1 MITFVQEAWHTTLL
15 LAPWL
20 FLGAFAAG
28 LLHRLLPPGW
38 MKRHFNG
45 PSGIVKAVTLG
56 VPMPLCS
63 CGVIPAG
70 LSIKKQGGS
79 SGASMAFMISTPQT
93 GIDSILVAASFLGW
107 PLALFKVALAAI
119 TGVVGGLL
127 GDDSRV
133 SPSDFRQQSDSFDGG
148 ERPTWKDAY
157 LHAQDLIDTIWG
169 WLVFGILFS
178 AGLTTIFPPGM
189 VGSATSESLL
199 LSSLFTLLI
208 ALPLY
213 VCATASVPIAAALVS
228 AGMPL
233 GSALIFLMAGPAT
246 NAATIGTINRTFG
259 LKRTIIYLSTI
270 IIGSVGG
277 AFLFEAIWGET
288 AAVQMGTMH
297 EHGFSMIEYVCAVG
311 LLGYL
316 AFFIIRDARF
326 VLASKLKPSVSET
339 ETTQTI
345 VLPVQGMTCQGC
357 VKKLTRN
364 LEALPQVETVLVD
377 LESASATV
385 SGGITEELI
394 AETVT
399 ASGFKVT

>member
-127 GDDSRV
+127 GDDSK
-133 SPSDFRQQSDSFDGG
+133 SGHIDGTQVCATV
-148 ERPTWKDAY
+148 EPTNSPTWKDAY

-178 AGLTTIFPPGM
+178 AALSTIFPPGM
-189 VGSATSESLL
+189 IGAETADSLL
-199 LSSLFTLLI
+199 FSSFLTLLI

-259 LKRTIIYLSTI
+259 LKRTIIYLGTI
-270 IIGSVGG
+270 IVGSVGG
-277 AFLFEAIWGET
+277 AFLFEMIWGET
-288 AAVQMGTMH
+288 AAVQMSNMH
-297 EHGFSMIEYVCAVG
+297 EHGFSMIEYICALG

-316 AFFIIRDARF
+316 GFFIFRDAR
-326 VLASKLKPSVSET
+326 LLIASKLKSSISET
-339 ETTQTI
+339 ETTQTV
-345 VLPVQGMTCQGC
+345 VLPVQGMSCQGC

-385 SGGITEELI
+385 SGGITKELV
-394 AETVT
+394 AETIT
-399 ASGFKVT
+399 TSGFKVA

>member
-20 FLGAFAAG
+20 LLGAFSAG
-28 LLHRLLPPGW
+28 LVHKVLPPGW
-38 MKRHFNG
+38 MQRHFQG
-45 PSGIVKAVTLG
+45 ASGVLKAVTLG

-93 GIDSILVAASFLGW
+93 GIDSVLVAASFLGW
-107 PLALFKVALAAI
+107 PLALFKVALAAV
-119 TGVVGGLL
+119 TGIVGGLL
-127 GDDSRV
+127 GDDRSQAAAT
-133 SPSDFRQQSDSFDGG
+133 STPSSSASTATSN
-148 ERPTWKDAY
+148 PTWKDAY
-157 LHAQDLIDTIWG
+157 LHAQELIETIWG

-178 AGLTTIFPPGM
+178 ATLSTLFPAGAI
-189 VGSATSESLL
+189 GGHAADSLL
-199 LSSLFTLLI
+199 VSSLLTLVI

-213 VCATASVPIAAALVS
+213 VCATASVPIAAALVH

-246 NAATIGTINRTFG
+246 NAATIGAVHRTFG
-259 LKRTIIYLSTI
+259 KRRTIIYLASI

-277 AFLFEAIWGET
+277 AFLFEAIWGNST
-288 AAVQMGTMH
+288 TMRMDAMH
-297 EHGFSMIEYVCAVG
+297 QHGFSLVEYSTAIV
-311 LLGYL
+311 LLGY
-316 AFFIIRDARF
+316 F
-326 VLASKLKPSVSET
+326 VLFAFRDGVSFLKAKKINDEPSST
-339 ETTQTI
+339 QQTI
-345 VLPVQGMTCQGC
+345 VLPVEGMTCQGC

-364 LEALPQVETVLVD
+364 LEALPQITSVHVD

-385 SGGITEELI
+385 SGSVSEELI
-394 AETVT
+394 CETVT
-399 ASGFKVT
+399 ASGFRVA